1 MKNNFT
7 ITNITC
13 DACIKISSMVLKKIP
28 GVTSVEIDKNGKA
41 SIESGRE
48 ITEEEITNAL
58 KEVEKT
64 VDFRKFKNQS
74 VGVLLQG
81 KTYFDH

>member
-1 MKNNFT
+1 MENKKDNMPASGGSAEGGKKNFT

-28 GVTSVEIDKNGKA
+28 GVTSVEIDKDGKA
-41 SIESGRE
+41 SIESEKE

-64 VDFRKFKNQS
+64 VEF
-74 VGVLLQG
+74 
-81 KTYFDH
+81 